1 MSKLDKVLETAA
13 PVAKE
18 TAKLT
23 GKGLKLA
30 GKGIKK
36 AGTKAIDSY
45 KDNKEDKVHEYIA
58 ELKERY
64 PGCLIFVAYEVS
76 LFNMD
81 KLNSMGANVSAIDFD
96 KNIIVIFNESNSLQ
110 YRVIE
115 TYDSLFRRSSLFNN
129 DGEII
134 GNIKPHGRLL
144 SKEYESIYHRGN
156 YSYDLDNKYH
166 NGFNIP
172 ELTLQWTGGGI
183 FDTDYI
189 VYHNGLVT
197 MEKVKIKGRNLIAV
211 ADPLYLENSLLIYT
225 AIHLR
230 NHPRPE
236 TGGGGE

>member
-1 MSKLDKVLETAA
+1 M
-13 PVAKE
+13 AKE

-96 KNIIVIFNESNSLQ
+96 KNIQFNDNCLG
-110 YRVIE
+110 
-115 TYDSLFRRSSLFNN
+115 LFINYYA
-129 DGEII
+129 II
-134 GNIKPHGRLL
+134 WELL
-144 SKEYESIYHRGN
+144 
-156 YSYDLDNKYH
+156 
-166 NGFNIP
+166 
-172 ELTLQWTGGGI
+172 
-183 FDTDYI
+183 
-189 VYHNGLVT
+189 
-197 MEKVKIKGRNLIAV
+197 M
-211 ADPLYLENSLLIYT
+211 PLK
-225 AIHLR
+225 
-230 NHPRPE
+230 
-236 TGGGGE
+236 